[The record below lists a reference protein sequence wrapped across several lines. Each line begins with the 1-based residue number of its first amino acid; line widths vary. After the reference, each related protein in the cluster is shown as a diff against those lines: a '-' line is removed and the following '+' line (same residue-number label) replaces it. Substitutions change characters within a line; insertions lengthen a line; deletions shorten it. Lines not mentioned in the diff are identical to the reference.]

1 MHNVVDILVLPK
13 WQNSPSMGLGVTSWG
28 WLPTTQFPFPFRKS
42 SSGPVVSKTSSYR
55 AWPTISAAVLGKAWL
70 DETQDALQVWKLTNQ
85 WWFSLTFW
93 RVLVANFLGLLS
105 IDVWKFLHLPQDAIL
120 TCHVMSLKFRKRNG
134 PWSQQ
139 KGYLKVMAAFFETT
153 NDGRDP
159 APTEMYRTLHG
170 RFSWN
175 PLVIAGFLNHQQ
187 YDVLKKPIK
196 GVKLDEINL
205 PNTCYSFLG
214 EGNQL
219 VNNDSGHPCVF
230 RNSLEAQ
237 RANKTPFWT
246 GEAKLMG
253 GWALAW
259 YEESWLI

>member
-1 MHNVVDILVLPK
+1 M
-13 WQNSPSMGLGVTSWG
+13 
-28 WLPTTQFPFPFRKS
+28 
-42 SSGPVVSKTSSYR
+42 
-55 AWPTISAAVLGKAWL
+55 
-70 DETQDALQVWKLTNQ
+70 
-85 WWFSLTFW
+85 
-93 RVLVANFLGLLS
+93 ANFLGLLS

-175 PLVIAGFLNHQQ
+175 PLVIAEFLNHQH
-187 YDVLKKPIK
+187 YDVHKKPIK
-196 GVKLDEINL
+196 AWNWTRSISQTHAIHFWGRGTNLWTMTVGIPAFSETPCGAASEKPLFGQVKR
-205 PNTCYSFLG
+205 S
-214 EGNQL
+214 
-219 VNNDSGHPCVF
+219 
-230 RNSLEAQ
+230 
-237 RANKTPFWT
+237 W
-246 GEAKLMG
+246 
-253 GWALAW
+253 WALAW